1 MNGSATR
8 LRLQIAPERSAL
20 EPTRLTVLAFLAPHA
35 LSARAV
41 YAIELVLEEVLSNQ
55 FKYAFAG
62 AEGVEGVA
70 AGAAEPVGLSVNVTA
85 NRIELLFEDRGMAF
99 DPLQAPAPPS
109 ARSIEEARVGGLGL
123 SLVRQYTHLAHYERR
138 DGGNRLTLVILR

>member
-1 MNGSATR
+1 MNGPAAG
-8 LRLQIAPERSAL
+8 LRLQIASDPTAL

-62 AEGVEGVA
+62 VA

-99 DPLQAPAPPS
+99 DPLQAPAPPG

-123 SLVRQYTHLAHYERR
+123 GLVRQFTHLAHYERR

>member
-8 LRLQIAPERSAL
+8 LRLQVAPERSAL

-41 YAIELVLEEVLSNQ
+41 YAIELVHEEVLSNQ
-55 FKYAFAG
+55 FKYAFA
-62 AEGVEGVA
+62 GVA

-123 SLVRQYTHLAHYERR
+123 SLVRQFTHLAHYERR
-138 DGGNRLTLVILR
+138 DGVNRLALSILR

>member
-8 LRLQIAPERSAL
+8 LRLQVAPERSAL

-55 FKYAFAG
+55 FKYAFA
-62 AEGVEGVA
+62 GVEGVA

>member
-8 LRLQIAPERSAL
+8 LRLQVAPERSAL

-62 AEGVEGVA
+62 VEGVA
-70 AGAAEPVGLSVNVTA
+70 ATAAEPVGLSVNVTA

-109 ARSIEEARVGGLGL
+109 ARSIAEARVGGLGL
-123 SLVRQYTHLAHYERR
+123 NLVRQFTHLAHYERR
-138 DGGNRLTLVILR
+138 DGVNRLTLVILR

>member
-1 MNGSATR
+1 MNGSGTR
-8 LRLQIAPERSAL
+8 LRLQVEPDRTAL

-55 FKYAFAG
+55 FKYAFA
-62 AEGVEGVA
+62 GVA

-123 SLVRQYTHLAHYERR
+123 SLVRQFTHLAHYERR
-138 DGGNRLTLVILR
+138 DGVNRLALSILR